1 MTALE
6 IHQSFIETQFRV
18 FVSNTQT
25 IVLLVDKKWTA
36 LESALP
42 HLSSWGFITA
52 WNPSPEVFNLE
63 ENQKRN
69 ILLIAEVEKLNLR
82 YLPALGIAANEKWS
96 EESILIENIS
106 FEMANSLS
114 QQFGQLAFVYGSK
127 NKPAELVYTK

>member
-1 MTALE
+1 MTAAE
-6 IHQSFIETQFRV
+6 IHQSFTETQFRV

-25 IVLLVDKKWTA
+25 IVLLINKISTA

-52 WNPSPEVFNLE
+52 WNPSPEIFTLE

-69 ILLIAEVEKLNLR
+69 ESLIAEVEKLNLK
-82 YLPALGIAANEKWS
+82 YLPSLGIAADEKWS

-114 QQFGQLAFVYGSK
+114 KQFGQLAFVYGTK